1 MRHDDTIRTAVALAE
16 RDSPDA
22 RAAAFRQLIDLS
34 LQGKDCA
41 DARLRRRAL
50 RALSRLSRD
59 VPESLRNAM
68 IDKAA
73 RAGARSLHLRL
84 FRGSVSHHYDRMLQV
99 ARLDEPEWWRLA
111 RRAPRHLYAGML
123 SRRDLPGPVR
133 ELLSGGGAGPA
144 AGGGADRLFVPDAAL
159 AAKPAEVV
167 DKARFAPA
175 MPSAA
180 LDAPAAPALE
190 SGRSQIR
197 ELLDRISAFRSRGHE
212 PEHGE
217 AAGEAAPEPR
227 ESPTVEELERRWT
240 WRCDEQGVLI
250 ESPATPP
257 QLVGHWLVEFDSPD
271 GSGQVRRAAER
282 RVPFRDVIVTCQP
295 ELELPGRWRM
305 SGLPQFDRKTG
316 RFTGYWGS
324 AIALDPP
331 ERIAAAAS
339 QAAGLFGTGAS
350 SEAFATMAHEVR
362 TPLNAIIG
370 FAQLIEGE
378 ILGEAG
384 AAYKAQAGD
393 ILKQAEKLLSA
404 FDDLS
409 DAARIEQGRYRPGLG
424 TFDAAAKAR
433 EVIARYEGLAG
444 DRGVALVPFVADAI
458 PPVASD
464 SSVFERALAR
474 LLTAAVACAAADE
487 AVLVIVQGE
496 GGALRVA
503 VSRPR
508 ATLGKS
514 EDELFD
520 PAGIPGGEDAAPIL
534 GVGFGLKLVG
544 SLAATVGGTFRLAPH
559 VFELS
564 IPLGH
569 PPQRQDD
576 PQEDASEAS

>member
-34 LQGKDCA
+34 LQRRDCA

-84 FRGSVSHHYDRMLQV
+84 FRGHVSHHYDRMLQV

-111 RRAPRHLYAGML
+111 RRAPKHLHAGML

-133 ELLSGGGAGPA
+133 ELLSGRAGAA
-144 AGGGADRLFVPDAAL
+144 AGGGAARLFVPDAAI
-159 AAKPAEVV
+159 AATPAAVV

-175 MPSAA
+175 MPPAV
-180 LDAPAAPALE
+180 LDEPAAPALE
-190 SGRSQIR
+190 SGRSQIK
-197 ELLDRISAFRSRGHE
+197 ELLDRISAFRSRGHG
-212 PEHGE
+212 PE
-217 AAGEAAPEPR
+217 AGKTAEDTAPEPR
-227 ESPTVEELERRWT
+227 ESPVEELERRWT
-240 WRCDEQGVLI
+240 WRCDEQGILI

-257 QLVGHWLVEFDSPD
+257 QLVGHWLVEFDTPD

-295 ELELPGRWRM
+295 ELGLPGRWRM

-384 AAYKAQAGD
+384 VEYRSQAGN

-424 TFDAAAKAR
+424 TFDAGAKAR
-433 EVIARYEGLAG
+433 EVVTRYEGLAA
-444 DRGVALVPFVADAI
+444 DRRVALVPFIADNI
-458 PPVASD
+458 PAVASD

-474 LLTAAVACAAADE
+474 LLTAAVASAATDE
-487 AVLVIVQGE
+487 AVLVIVQAE
-496 GGALRVA
+496 GSALRVA
-503 VSRPR
+503 VTRPR

-520 PAGIPGGEDAAPIL
+520 PAGIPRGEDAAPIL

-564 IPLGH
+564 IPLGQ
-569 PPQRQDD
+569 PPQRQD
-576 PQEDASEAS
+576 EDASEAS

>member
-34 LQGKDCA
+34 LQRRDCA

-68 IDKAA
+68 IDKAT

-84 FRGSVSHHYDRMLQV
+84 FRNHVSHHYDRMLQV
-99 ARLDEPEWWRLA
+99 ARLDEPEWWRMA
-111 RRAPRHLYAGML
+111 RRAPRHLHAGML

-133 ELLSGGGAGPA
+133 ELLSGGAASASGCGAE
-144 AGGGADRLFVPDAAL
+144 RLFVPDAAI
-159 AAKPAEVV
+159 AATPAAVV

-175 MPSAA
+175 MPSTV
-180 LDAPAAPALE
+180 LDEPTAPALE
-190 SGRSQIR
+190 SGRSQIK
-197 ELLDRISAFRSRGHE
+197 ELLDRISAFRSRGRE
-212 PEHGE
+212 PEE
-217 AAGEAAPEPR
+217 DDAPEQAVLAPR
-227 ESPTVEELERRWT
+227 ETQPVEELERRWT
-240 WRCDEQGVLI
+240 WRCDEQGVLV

-257 QLVGHWLVEFDSPD
+257 QLVGHWLVEFDTPD

-295 ELELPGRWRM
+295 ELGLPGRWRM

-384 AAYKAQAGD
+384 AEYRSQAGS
-393 ILKQAEKLLSA
+393 ILKQAEKLLNA

-424 TFDAAAKAR
+424 TFDAAAKAH

-444 DRGVALVPFVADAI
+444 DRGVALVSFVADNI
-458 PPVASD
+458 PAVASD

-474 LLTAAVACAAADE
+474 LLTAAVASAATDE
-487 AVLVIVQGE
+487 SVLVIVQAE

-503 VSRPR
+503 VTRPR

-520 PAGIPGGEDAAPIL
+520 PAGIPRGEDAAPIL

-544 SLAATVGGTFRLAPH
+544 SLAATVGGTFRLAPY

-564 IPLGH
+564 IPLGQ
-569 PPQRQDD
+569 PPQRQD
-576 PQEDASEAS
+576 EDASEAS

>member
-22 RAAAFRQLIDLS
+22 RAAAFRQLVDLS

-41 DARLRRRAL
+41 DPRLRRRAL

-73 RAGARSLHLRL
+73 RAGAKALHLRL

-99 ARLDEPEWWRLA
+99 ARLDEPEWWRFA
-111 RRAPRHLYAGML
+111 RRAPKHLHAGML
-123 SRRDLPGPVR
+123 ARRDLPGPVR
-133 ELLSGGGAGPA
+133 ELLSGKGAATGGAE
-144 AGGGADRLFVPDAAL
+144 RLFVPDAAI
-159 AAKPAEVV
+159 AATPAAVV

-175 MPSAA
+175 VPTTV
-180 LDAPAAPALE
+180 LDDPAAPSLE
-190 SGRSQIR
+190 SGRSQIK
-197 ELLDRISAFRSRGHE
+197 ELLDRISAFRSRGYE
-212 PEHGE
+212 TEQGAATEE
-217 AAGEAAPEPR
+217 AGSEPR
-227 ESPTVEELERRWT
+227 ESTPVEELERRWT

-257 QLVGHWLVEFDSPD
+257 QLVGHWLVEFDAPD

-295 ELELPGRWRM
+295 ELGLPGRWRM

-384 AAYKAQAGD
+384 AEYRSQAGN
-393 ILKQAEKLLSA
+393 ILKQAEKLLGA

-444 DRGVALVPFVADAI
+444 DRNVALVPFVADNI
-458 PPVASD
+458 PAVASD

-474 LLTAAVACAAADE
+474 LLTAAVASASSGE
-487 AVLVIVQGE
+487 SVLVIVQAE
-496 GGALRVA
+496 GSALRVA
-503 VSRPR
+503 VTRPR

-520 PAGIPGGEDAAPIL
+520 PAGIPRGEDAAPIL

-564 IPLGH
+564 IPLGQ
-569 PPQRQDD
+569 PPQRQD
-576 PQEDASEAS
+576 EDASEAS

>member
-50 RALSRLSRD
+50 RALSRLNRD

-68 IDKAA
+68 IDKAT
-73 RAGARSLHLRL
+73 RSGARSLHLRL
-84 FRGSVSHHYDRMLQV
+84 FRASISHHYDRMLQV
-99 ARLDEPEWWRLA
+99 AGLDEPEWWRLA

-133 ELLSGGGAGPA
+133 ELLSGVAGAS
-144 AGGGADRLFVPDAAL
+144 GAERLFVPDAAI
-159 AAKPAEVV
+159 AAKPASVV
-167 DKARFAPA
+167 DKTRFAPV
-175 MPSAA
+175 MPAVG
-180 LDAPAAPALE
+180 LDEPTAPALE

-197 ELLDRISAFRSRGHE
+197 ELLDRISAFRSRGHGPEDTE
-212 PEHGE
+212 PPAEPHL
-217 AAGEAAPEPR
+217 AAAPEP
-227 ESPTVEELERRWT
+227 PANPVELERRWT

-250 ESPATPP
+250 DNPATPP
-257 QLVGHWLVEFDSPD
+257 QLVGHWLVEFDTPD

-295 ELELPGRWRM
+295 ELGLPGRWRM

-384 AAYKAQAGD
+384 AEYKAQAGD

-433 EVIARYEGLAG
+433 EVIARYVGLAE
-444 DRGVALVPFVADAI
+444 DRGVALVPFVADGI

-464 SSVFERALAR
+464 SSVFDRALAR

-487 AVLVIVQGE
+487 SVLVIVQSEE
-496 GGALRVA
+496 GKLRVA

-508 ATLGKS
+508 ATRGKS

-520 PAGIPGGEDAAPIL
+520 PAGIPGGEDAAPVL

-564 IPLGH
+564 IPLGQ
-569 PPQRQDD
+569 PPQRQD
-576 PQEDASEAS
+576 EGASEAS

>member
-34 LQGKDCA
+34 LQGKDCT
-41 DARLRRRAL
+41 DGRLKRRAL
-50 RALSRLSRD
+50 RALLRLRLD

-73 RAGARSLHLRL
+73 RTGARSLHLRL
-84 FRGSVSHHYDRMLQV
+84 FRASVSHHYDRMLQV

-111 RRAPRHLYAGML
+111 RRAPKHLHVGML

-133 ELLSGGGAGPA
+133 ELLSGGTGG
-144 AGGGADRLFVPDAAL
+144 GSIVGSGGADRLFVPDADI

-167 DKARFAPA
+167 DKARFAPLIA
-175 MPSAA
+175 PLA
-180 LDAPAAPALE
+180 LDTPGAPALE

-212 PEHGE
+212 PEP
-217 AAGEAAPEPR
+217 APPGAEPVVDR
-227 ESPTVEELERRWT
+227 SESPVEELERRWT

-257 QLVGHWLVEFDSPD
+257 QLVGHWLVEFDTPD

-295 ELELPGRWRM
+295 EMALPGRWRM

-331 ERIAAAAS
+331 ERIAAATS

-384 AAYKAQAGD
+384 AEYKAQAGD
-393 ILKQAEKLLSA
+393 ILKQAEKLLTA

-424 TFDAAAKAR
+424 TFDAAAEAR
-433 EVIARYEGLAG
+433 TVIARYEGLAR
-444 DRGVALVPFVADAI
+444 DRGVTLVPFVSDTI

-464 SSVFERALAR
+464 SSVFDRALAR

-487 AVLVIVQGE
+487 AVLVIVQDE
-496 GGALRVA
+496 GGKLRVA
-503 VSRPR
+503 VNRPR

-520 PAGIPGGEDAAPIL
+520 PAGIPGGEDAAPVL

-544 SLAATVGGTFRLAPH
+544 SLAATVGGTFRLTPH

-564 IPLGH
+564 IPLGQ
-569 PPQRQDD
+569 PPQRHED
-576 PQEDASEAS
+576 DASEAS